1 MENRAEQRAC
11 EAIGNACHSN
21 VFNYR
26 PATEKKKAEG
36 RGRKMERTRRAVGMP
51 ALLLIARRTNNRRK

>member
-21 VFNYR
+21 AFNLPR
-26 PATEKKKAEG
+26 SHRKEEG
-36 RGRKMERTRRAVGMP
+36 GRKRKKDGAHETRRGHAG
-51 ALLLIARRTNNRRK
+51 ASFDRKKDE